1 MVTAN
6 NMINTLAKSSNLIIG
21 CSLVIEVEL
30 AEHWLHSAA
39 HGYALRD
46 YKAMKRYGSRLIV
59 CKPPAYRALGHYYT
73 GVAIADVGQGDCEKA
88 LWHYEQALRL
98 CPEAFRP
105 RVYLA
110 IGSLHGLM
118 SKDESEYRKACALTS
133 RLTGDV
139 DTFLEAQRGLAI
151 LDDNRE
157 RALNRLL
164 SLYPM
169 VRKGSLHLPA
179 EWANAVAEE
188 LRIAGKVEEAKQAS
202 DIAMASPFAPT
213 NDDWKQTARDIA
225 AIIPN
230 RDLIFFDAKG
240 LAYADL
246 LGTLADNYPRYTV
259 AMLEGLRAMA
269 GEGHNIQ

>member
-21 CSLVIEVEL
+21 CSLVVEVEL
-30 AEHWLHSAA
+30 AEHWLLSAA
-39 HGYALRD
+39 RGYALRD
-46 YKAMKRYGSRLIV
+46 YKAMRGYGNQLIA
-59 CKPPAYRALGHYYT
+59 CTLPAYRALGHYYT
-73 GVAIADVGQGDCEKA
+73 GIAIADVGQGDCEKA

-118 SKDESEYRKACALTS
+118 SKDESEYRKACVLTS

-164 SLYPM
+164 ALYPM
-169 VRKGSLHLPA
+169 VKKGSLHIPA

-188 LRIAGKVEEAKQAS
+188 LRIAGKIDEAKKAS

-213 NDDWKQTARDIA
+213 NDAWKQTARDIA
-225 AIIPN
+225 AVIPN
-230 RDLIFFDAKG
+230 RGLIFIDAKG

-246 LGTLADNYPRYTV
+246 LETLATNYPRLTIS
-259 AMLEGLRAMA
+259 MLEGLREMA
-269 GEGHNIQ
+269 AEGR